1 MNIINNYKVY
11 IHTNLVNGKKYVG
24 ITQQAEKERWNNGNG
39 YRENK
44 KFYKDIQKYGWND
57 GFSHEIIKENI
68 SYKEAR
74 TLEKF
79 YILKY
84 DSVLKGYNNS
94 NFNLGIAFQ
103 FDFDDIVP
111 INNPYVENKH
121 KEYFTRVPNSFI
133 QVDIKKKYHLHRIFY
148 LIYILIDKHRSYE
161 DQSYI
166 VISEIFNLCKYKQT
180 KHKPKI
186 FFEIIKCLLFLHES
200 NMINITSDFDIH
212 SVGYNEC
219 IQMDII
225 PENFDA
231 TDKFSKITS
240 SQLDFI
246 MMSES
251 SINKENILMVFLYIN
266 SYIFIR
272 PKNKNNEE
280 TISDSKSK
288 PEAFFR
294 SMESMAKE
302 LAISKDTLNQ
312 CIQCLTSSSE
322 NQKPLLIKREV
333 GSIQPDPKKPPQNVP
348 NIYVLNK
355 EGYEQ
360 EIEWAILKMLE
371 VYNVDSFG
379 ELTGKDVK

>member
-24 ITQQAEKERWNNGNG
+24 ITQQAEKERWSNGNG

-44 KFYKDIQKYGWND
+44 KFYKDIQKYGWNN

-79 YILKY
+79 YISKY

-251 SINKENILMVFLYIN
+251 SINKENILMAFLYIN

-280 TISDSKSK
+280 TISNPKSK

-379 ELTGKDVK
+379 ELTGKNVK